1 MPLTYCLVLTV
12 LVKLPNEVKELL
24 RVKPGEDSLL
34 LSEILRYNIIIDESV
49 SDKDEVL
56 IGGASIILLV

>member
-1 MPLTYCLVLTV
+1 
-12 LVKLPNEVKELL
+12 VKELL

-34 LSEILRYNIIIDESV
+34 LSGILRYNIIIIDESV
-49 SDKDEVL
+49 NDKDEVL

>member
-1 MPLTYCLVLTV
+1 
-12 LVKLPNEVKELL
+12 VKELL

-34 LSEILRYNIIIDESV
+34 LSGILRYNIIIDESV